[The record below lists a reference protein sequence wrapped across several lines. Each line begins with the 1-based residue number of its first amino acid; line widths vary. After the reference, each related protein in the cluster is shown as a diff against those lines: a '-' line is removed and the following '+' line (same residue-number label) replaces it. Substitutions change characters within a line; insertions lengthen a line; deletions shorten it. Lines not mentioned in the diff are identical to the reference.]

1 MNSVFAQSVNI
12 GGQTIE
18 GPLVKI
24 NTIADIINK
33 TLTVIIPF
41 AVVLL
46 LIVFIWG
53 GYDFLLARGNQDKV
67 KSAKAKLTA
76 GIIGFILLISS
87 YLMVKLISAIFGI
100 GDGVF

>member
-100 GDGVF
+100 GDGVL